1 MVNTTIAN
9 KEAMKV
15 IYNNGMKMKALK
27 HTWDF
32 HWANRFHK
40 HINKL
45 ILMVYQHED
54 VLLVHAWKNNK
65 STDEVEANY

>member
-1 MVNTTIAN
+1 MKFIIFMVNTTIAN

-32 HWANRFHK
+32 HWANRFYK

-45 ILMVYQHED
+45 ILMEYQYED
-54 VLLVHAWKNNK
+54 VFLVHAWKKNK
-65 STDEVEANY
+65 